1 MRVFNKI
8 KQYIDSEEPLEQKLL
23 NIFLISA
30 FIFSAFSV
38 FVSFVLHADKTLIVV
53 VSICIALIPVCYVLA
68 NDLKQPELSAIMTV
82 ILAIILFVPMFF
94 YSGGLHCG
102 MPVWYLMALILP
114 WILVRGKKSLILFII
129 IFLVETAS
137 IIFSVYFPEYVH
149 EIGDDLKIALDVIQ
163 SLFFIGSILSSIYV
177 FQKFNYENQNTKLSD
192 AYKEVKDATDAKSI
206 FLSNMSHDIRTP
218 MNAIIGFSTLAKKDM
233 DNKQNVED
241 CLEKI
246 LTSGNYLL
254 SLINDVLD
262 MSKIE
267 RGDVTLNYT
276 RVNISRLI
284 DDIATMFDYQI
295 KSNNL
300 ELVIDKSKIEHNYIE
315 TDIIKLKKI
324 IVNIIS
330 NSIKYSRD
338 ESKHIWLTVTEKL
351 KGDNLSEYTFDIKD
365 EGKGMSEEFM
375 KKMFVPFERESDT
388 TSSGI
393 IGTGLGLSIV
403 KSSVDNL
410 NGTIDV
416 KSKVGEGS
424 EFEVKLN
431 CKYFGNRSGDNN
443 EDYETVTFQGK
454 KVLVVEDN
462 ELNLEIASRLL
473 QDFGFEVET
482 ANNGMEAYHA
492 VMKCREECYDIIYM
506 DVMMPV
512 CNGYEATK
520 KIRAIPNLKK
530 SRIPIIAMTANAFE
544 DDIKKAI
551 ECGMDGYIIKPI
563 SPEEIVKETKR
574 VLIVN

>member
-1 MRVFNKI
+1 
-8 KQYIDSEEPLEQKLL
+8 
-23 NIFLISA
+23 
-30 FIFSAFSV
+30 
-38 FVSFVLHADKTLIVV
+38 
-53 VSICIALIPVCYVLA
+53 
-68 NDLKQPELSAIMTV
+68 
-82 ILAIILFVPMFF
+82 
-94 YSGGLHCG
+94 
-102 MPVWYLMALILP
+102 MALTAGIVGLP
-114 WILVRGKKSLILFII
+114 NVGKSTLFNAITNAQVEAANYPFATI
-129 IFLVETAS
+129 DPNVGVVEVPDYRLDKLTELVEPKKTVPTTFGFTDIAEKHINEPDRVS
-137 IIFSVYFPEYVH
+137 DS
-149 EIGDDLKIALDVIQ
+149 LKKVK
-163 SLFFIGSILSSIYV
+163 LSS
-177 FQKFNYENQNTKLSD
+177 NHL
-192 AYKEVKDATDAKSI
+192 
-206 FLSNMSHDIRTP
+206 L
-218 MNAIIGFSTLAKKDM
+218 TL
-233 DNKQNVED
+233 V
-241 CLEKI
+241 
-246 LTSGNYLL
+246 
-254 SLINDVLD
+254 NDVLD

-276 RVNISRLI
+276 RVNLSRLI
-284 DDIATMFDYQI
+284 DDIATMFEYQI
-295 KSNNL
+295 KSNDL

-315 TDIIKLKKI
+315 TDIIKLKKV

-338 ESKHIWLTVTEKL
+338 ESKHIWLTVSEKL
-351 KGDNLSEYTFDIKD
+351 KGDNVSEYTFDIKD
-365 EGKGMSEEFM
+365 EGKGMSEDFM
-375 KKMFVPFERESDT
+375 KKMFVPFERENDT

-393 IGTGLGLSIV
+393 VGTGLGLSIV
-403 KSSVDNL
+403 KNSVDTL

-473 QDFGFEVET
+473 KDFGFEVET

-492 VMKCREECYDIIYM
+492 VMKCREECYDVIYM

-512 CNGYEATK
+512 CNGYEATE

-530 SRIPIIAMTANAFE
+530 SRIPIVAMTANAFE
-544 DDIKKAI
+544 EDIKKAI
-551 ECGMDGYIIKPI
+551 ECGMDGYIIKPL

>member
-1 MRVFNKI
+1 MRVFEKLKKFI
-8 KQYIDSEEPLEQKLL
+8 ESEEPLEQKLL

-38 FVSFVLHADKTLIVV
+38 IVSFILHADKTLIIV

-68 NDLKQPELSAIMTV
+68 NDLKQPELSAILTV

-94 YSGGLHCG
+94 YSGGLQCG

-137 IIFSVYFPEYVH
+137 IIFSVYFPQYVH

-177 FQKFNYENQNTKLSD
+177 FQKFNYENQNTKLAD

-233 DNKQNVED
+233 NNKQNVED

-365 EGKGMSEEFM
+365 EGKGMSEDFM

-416 KSKVGEGS
+416 KSKIGEGS
-424 EFEVKLN
+424 EFEIKIN
-431 CKYFGNRSGDNN
+431 CKYFGNRSDDND
-443 EDYETVTFQGK
+443 EEYEAVTFQGK

-473 QDFGFEVET
+473 KDFGFEVDT

-492 VMKCREECYDIIYM
+492 VMKCREECYDVIYM

-512 CNGYEATK
+512 CNGYEATE
-520 KIRAIPNLKK
+520 KIRSIPNIKK
-530 SRIPIIAMTANAFE
+530 SRIPIVAMTANAFE
-544 DDIKKAI
+544 EDIKKAI
-551 ECGMDGYIIKPI
+551 ECGMDGYIIKPL

-574 VLIVN
+574 VLVVN

>member
-351 KGDNLSEYTFDIKD
+351 KGDNVSEYTFDIKD

-473 QDFGFEVET
+473 QEFGFEVET

-544 DDIKKAI
+544 DDIKRAI